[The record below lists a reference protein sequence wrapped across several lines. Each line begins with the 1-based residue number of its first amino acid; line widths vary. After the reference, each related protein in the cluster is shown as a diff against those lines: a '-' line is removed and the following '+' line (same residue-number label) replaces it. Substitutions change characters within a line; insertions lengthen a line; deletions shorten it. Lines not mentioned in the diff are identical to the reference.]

1 MSYETDLFE
10 LTAKSI
16 EWQTQQDRAFIAGGW
31 LEYLTASLLVAENIR
46 DISLSVEIA
55 KSTQRVHA
63 KTHQEI
69 DVMAMQQQQLLII
82 ECKTVNWKNATQAS
96 EAIYKLSAL
105 RDIGGLNTKAVFVS
119 LYDLPDAAKTRAAE
133 HNIQVVAGQNAIVQ
147 LKQRLLSI

>member
-1 MSYETDLFE
+1 VWKLQKHSTGSCKNTPRNRCNGDAAA
-10 LTAKSI
+10 TA
-16 EWQTQQDRAFIAGGW
+16 F
-31 LEYLTASLLVAENIR
+31 
-46 DISLSVEIA
+46 
-55 KSTQRVHA
+55 
-63 KTHQEI
+63 
-69 DVMAMQQQQLLII
+69 II

-133 HNIQVVAGQNAIVQ
+133 HNIQVVAGQNSIVQ